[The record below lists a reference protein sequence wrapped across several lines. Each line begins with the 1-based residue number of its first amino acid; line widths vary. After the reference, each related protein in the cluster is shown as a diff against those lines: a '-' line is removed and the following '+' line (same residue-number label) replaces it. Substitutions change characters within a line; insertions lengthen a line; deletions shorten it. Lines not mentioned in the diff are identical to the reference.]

1 MKSLKK
7 NKQELIAQSSTDSFE
22 KSKLS
27 KKNVSSVVDDEDDDD
42 DLCDFFNSDAL
53 QKSINKEDAYSNGKH
68 FGF

>member
-1 MKSLKK
+1 M
-7 NKQELIAQSSTDSFE
+7 IAQSSTDSFE

-27 KKNVSSVVDDEDDDD
+27 KKNVSSEDDDEDDDD
-42 DLCDFFNSDAL
+42 DDLGDFFNSDAL